1 MNGENKGLDDKNNV
15 QMFPGI
21 IRECI
26 METMGLAQA

>member
-1 MNGENKGLDDKNNV
+1 MNGENKESDDKNKV

-21 IRECI
+21 IREHI